1 MGQAAEARSGW
12 AGSDVL
18 MTDMVAIDLQDMA
31 EHPVRSAVLMALSML
46 LTLVCFLG
54 YPVLLLLAIL

>member
-1 MGQAAEARSGW
+1 
-12 AGSDVL
+12 

-54 YPVLLLLAIL
+54 CPDLLLLAIL